1 MSFDLDA
8 ARRDL
13 KSGHWG
19 CCQSDAGVD
28 EALTEIERLRERLE
42 AAEEALVCMLN
53 NETLSRQ
60 QYKVSKWRALR
71 DAQEK
76 R

>member
-8 ARRDL
+8 ARRF
-13 KSGHWG
+13 
-19 CCQSDAGVD
+19 SDENGYRSEGVWKVLH
-28 EALTEIERLRERLE
+28 EALTEIERLRRRLKKTE
-42 AAEEALVCMLN
+42 FALDKMTDLYEKMAEE
-53 NETLSRQ
+53 R
-60 QYKVSKWRALR
+60 RALR